1 MYMCRAI
8 CFTFVIAIPPSMWK
22 VAEQFS
28 LLLVYL
34 VCFVCGLSFC
44 TKVHLLQVTLQ
55 FAMWPHKDA
64 IQRHTFGQDVQG
76 LHHHPGNPN
85 GSCLQTTAHQWS
97 IYLFC
102 SQSKA
107 LRLLDVNNALWAL
120 PSEKKQLYQRMLQHI
135 TDKQCLLC
143 VCLWN
148 ISHDYQSLSLCTLKE
163 FSWSN

>member
-1 MYMCRAI
+1 MISNLFHICDSCCTFSVKGCRAVFI
-8 CFTFVIAIPPSMWK
+8 AACILSMFCLWFVLLHQSTFASGHIAI
-22 VAEQFS
+22 
-28 LLLVYL
+28 
-34 VCFVCGLSFC
+34 
-44 TKVHLLQVTLQ
+44 
-55 FAMWPHKDA
+55 AMWPHKDA